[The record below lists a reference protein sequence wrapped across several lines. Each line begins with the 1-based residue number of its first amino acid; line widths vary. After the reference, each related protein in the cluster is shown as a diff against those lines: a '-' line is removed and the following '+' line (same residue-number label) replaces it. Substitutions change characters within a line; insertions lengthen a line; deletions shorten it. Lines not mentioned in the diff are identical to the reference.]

1 MTVFSQNVC
10 ALRSS
15 NWNCLIMWQHK
26 YLRVYILL
34 LLNTPTNWIL
44 NISQI
49 GHGVG
54 WGRGSPHS
62 TVSSS
67 SSFPFPV
74 GSSSK
79 KKKVLCTISQLRT
92 FNIGLLIMV
101 PGRMNVPK
109 VFTSRPIWGSIL
121 LQGSTWLSQK
131 RSVCASAAFQHQGFK
146 DIIQKIFLAKI
157 QAVVLVCKR
166 YFPFQYA
173 FQSIVS

>member
-1 MTVFSQNVC
+1 MFQSLSSLAVTADMDFELPFWQFFQTTGFIHISCIKISPWHPELEHLFFQMPATILKQPVKILIMGKRNMTVFSQNVC

-67 SSFPFPV
+67 SFPFPV
-74 GSSSK
+74 WSSSK
-79 KKKVLCTISQLRT
+79 KK
-92 FNIGLLIMV
+92 
-101 PGRMNVPK
+101 
-109 VFTSRPIWGSIL
+109 
-121 LQGSTWLSQK
+121 STMY
-131 RSVCASAAFQHQGFK
+131 
-146 DIIQKIFLAKI
+146 
-157 QAVVLVCKR
+157 
-166 YFPFQYA
+166 YFPA
-173 FQSIVS
+173 EDI